1 MIRLG
6 ICGPIETIEV
16 VAKMGFDYL
25 ETGLTRLNEIDEAE
39 FRALKD
45 RVNAAPIRVEAFNG
59 MLPARLRV
67 TGSDVNAQALHEYLD
82 KTFSR
87 AKQLGGK
94 VVVFGSSGARNVPD
108 GFPIDMAW
116 RQICNFLRL
125 AERHA
130 IDHDILIAIEPLRR
144 AESNIINMVSEA
156 TALASI
162 LQLRHVRALADTYHM
177 AISSEPVD
185 VLTMCASQIA
195 HVHVANPL
203 GRECP
208 KADDGEDYARILQ
221 ALKDGGYDAR
231 MSIEGKIEPFVEA
244 GREGF
249 ARLDEA
255 RRAVWN
261 EA

>member
-6 ICGPIETIEV
+6 ICGPIENIEV

-25 ETGLTRLNEIDEAE
+25 EAGLTRLSEIDEAE
-39 FRALKD
+39 FRALRD
-45 RVNAAPIRVEAFNG
+45 RVQAAPIRVEAFNG
-59 MLPARLRV
+59 MLPAKLRV

-82 KTFSR
+82 KTFAR
-87 AKQLGGK
+87 AKQLGGQI
-94 VVVFGSSGARNVPD
+94 VVFGSSGARNVPD

-130 IDHDILIAIEPLRR
+130 IDHDITIAIEPLRR

-156 TALASI
+156 TILASI

-177 AISSEPVD
+177 AISSEPAS
-185 VLTMCASQIA
+185 VLTLCASQIA
-195 HVHVANPL
+195 HVHTANPI

-208 KADDGEDYARILQ
+208 KPNDGEDYAKIMH

-231 MSIEGKIEPFVEA
+231 MSIEGKTDPFVEA
-244 GREGF
+244 GTQGF
-249 ARLDEA
+249 ACLDAA
-255 RRAVWN
+255 RKAVWA

>member
-6 ICGPIETIEV
+6 ICGPIENIEV

-39 FRALKD
+39 FCALRD
-45 RVNAAPIRVEAFNG
+45 RVLAAPIRVEAFNG
-59 MLPARLRV
+59 MLPASLRV
-67 TGSDVNAQALHEYLD
+67 TGPDVNAQALHEYLD
-82 KTFSR
+82 KTFAR

-94 VVVFGSSGARNVPD
+94 IVVFGSSRARNVPD
-108 GFPIDMAW
+108 GFPVDMAW

-130 IDHDILIAIEPLRR
+130 IDHDITIAIEPLRR

-156 TALASI
+156 TALSSI
-162 LQLRHVRALADTYHM
+162 LQLRHIRALADTYHM
-177 AISSEPVD
+177 AISSEPVN
-185 VLTMCASQIA
+185 VLTLCASQIA
-195 HVHVANPL
+195 HVHVANPI

-208 KADDGEDYARILQ
+208 KPNDGEDYAKIMQ

-231 MSIEGKIEPFVEA
+231 MSIEGKTEPFVEA
-244 GREGF
+244 GTEGF
-249 ARLDEA
+249 ACLDAARKTVWAEA
-255 RRAVWN
+255 
-261 EA
+261 

>member
-6 ICGPIETIEV
+6 ICGPIENIEV

-25 ETGLTRLNEIDEAE
+25 EAGLTRLSEIDEAE
-39 FRALKD
+39 FRALRD
-45 RVNAAPIRVEAFNG
+45 RVQAAPIRVEAFNG
-59 MLPARLRV
+59 MLPAKLRV

-82 KTFSR
+82 KTFAR
-87 AKQLGGK
+87 AKQLGGQI
-94 VVVFGSSGARNVPD
+94 VVFGSSGARNVPD

-130 IDHDILIAIEPLRR
+130 IDHDITIAIEPLRR

-156 TALASI
+156 TILASI

-177 AISSEPVD
+177 AISSEPVN
-185 VLTMCASQIA
+185 VLTLCASQIA
-195 HVHVANPL
+195 HVHTANPI

-208 KADDGEDYARILQ
+208 KPNDGEDYAKIMH

-231 MSIEGKIEPFVEA
+231 MSIEGKTDPFVEA
-244 GREGF
+244 GTQGF
-249 ARLDEA
+249 ACLDAA
-255 RRAVWN
+255 RKAVWA